1 MWQLKKN
8 KNVPI
13 YRSIM
18 EMIVQKIQTGELLPG
33 EKSLRNVNWQNT
45 CLSIVQ
51 PLFMH

>member
-1 MWQLKKN
+1 MWQLKKEQ
-8 KNVPI
+8 NVPI

-18 EMIVQKIQTGELLPG
+18 EMIVQKFKQANYYKAK
-33 EKSLRNVNWQNT
+33 KSLRNVNWQST

>member
-1 MWQLKKN
+1 MWQLKEQ
-8 KNVPI
+8 NVPI

-18 EMIVQKIQTGELLPG
+18 EMIVQKIQTGELLRAK
-33 EKSLRNVNWQNT
+33 KSLRNVNWQST